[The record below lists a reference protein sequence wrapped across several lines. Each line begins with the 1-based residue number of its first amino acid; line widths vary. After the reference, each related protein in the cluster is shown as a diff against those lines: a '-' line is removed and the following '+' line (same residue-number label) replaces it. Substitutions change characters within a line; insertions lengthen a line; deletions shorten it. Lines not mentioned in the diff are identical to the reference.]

1 MNYVI
6 HNTKPNIMKL
16 KFTWLRTLLLVAGVF
31 AFSGLKGQDQRITG
45 QVQDG
50 QGSLPGVTVSVK
62 GKTTGTQTNVDGTY
76 TIQAATNDV
85 LIFKILGYATQEI
98 PLNGR
103 NVINVTLAESNTQM
117 DEVVVVGYGTQ
128 SRAKI
133 TSSIAKLD
141 AKVLE
146 TGMRANP
153 AQALAGTIPGLRV
166 SAGTGRPGA
175 LPSIILRG
183 GTNFDG
189 SGSPLIVMDGQV
201 RGSLSDINSEDI
213 ASIEVLKD
221 ASATAIY
228 GARASN
234 GVILVTSKRGKS
246 GTSSITLKSRTG
258 LNQLNT
264 PYEFLEAGDYI
275 KWTRLGV
282 VEAIKNGTLAATSLS
297 AVGPRGT
304 GNLYKDAAGNIL
316 NGNYDSRAVW
326 STMRLTDVNREL
338 LSTGGWKQMK
348 DAVPTNAAGNY
359 DPNGTFAD
367 LIYQDFNY
375 GDLGLHKQALSQDY
389 NIGMNGGNDRGS
401 YYANLGFYDED
412 GLSLKTFYRRL
423 NFTING
429 DYKVK
434 DWLKSESG
442 LQYTKAN
449 WRDQTLFNGEG
460 NYWGRML
467 SAPPTLR
474 PTGPDGQMIL
484 GRDASDGNP
493 LMNIDKFQRY
503 NQNDKFVMNQAFK
516 VDLTKDLYFK
526 VSGTLFY
533 EEEVYENFTKDYRTG
548 VMSLTN
554 PNTGWNRDR
563 SSNAGFDRIT
573 RETYNALAS
582 YKKDFLGKNH
592 IDALVGFEYFNYYNH
607 GLGASG
613 RLAPTDSFADLGLTV
628 TDVAGVGARGIDSY
642 HGRERILSS
651 FLTANYDYD
660 DRYLASFTVRRDGFS
675 RLIGDNQFGTFP
687 AASVGWLASNE
698 NFMQSTKNWL
708 SFLKFRASYGLNGN
722 IGIGTSNAI
731 GLYELQGSYGSQT
744 PYNGTVGFL
753 NSAANPGLK
762 WEKSN
767 TIEAGVDMGF
777 FENRLYASAA
787 VYKRVTK
794 DKLANVLLPTSS
806 GVSSVRTNN
815 GSMSNQGVELE
826 VNYKIIRNKPFT
838 WEMGINGAWNKNK
851 VLELPFNGNENNR
864 QGGRQVYDPGTGRLV
879 WVEGL
884 QEGKEP
890 GEIFGFVN
898 EGIIRTAEDL
908 ANYNKID
915 LAAGM
920 AWYGASAGKK
930 VASQALIA
938 SKALNNTF
946 IATRLGD
953 VMWKDLDGNDTLDT
967 RDMVRIG
974 RSMPRWTGG
983 FNTNFSW
990 KGISLF
996 ARIDYAAGYKQMDQM
1011 QMWALGSFQG
1021 EFNATEVVKNTWTP
1035 ENPGAEFPRYTWA
1048 DQLNSKNFDRPSD
1061 MFWVNSGYI
1070 AFREVSLSYSIPTT
1084 LLQKAKISGLT
1095 LTVTGQDLGY
1105 ITHKQINL
1113 PERTGSQNSAY
1124 TIPSKVIF
1132 GMNLTF

>member
-1 MNYVI
+1 
-6 HNTKPNIMKL
+6 MKSRTTFL
-16 KFTWLRTLLLVAGVF
+16 RALFTVMAVLLFTA
-31 AFSGLKGQDQRITG
+31 AQAQTARITG
-45 QVQDG
+45 RVLGNDDQQP
-50 QGSLPGVTVSVK
+50 LPGVTIQVK
-62 GKTTGTQTNVDGTY
+62 GKTTSVQTATDGTY
-76 TIQAATNDV
+76 AIQASQGD
-85 LIFKILGYATQEI
+85 ILVFRFIGYMSREI
-98 PLNGR
+98 PIGTSLSINTSLEPEVSKLN
-103 NVINVTLAESNTQM
+103 
-117 DEVVVVGYGTQ
+117 EVVVVGYGTQ
-128 SRAKI
+128 SRAKM
-133 TSSIAKLD
+133 TSSVAKLD
-141 AKVLE
+141 PKVLE

-153 AQALAGTIPGLRV
+153 AQALAGTVSGLRV

-189 SGSPLIVMDGQV
+189 TGSPLIVMDGQV
-201 RGSLSDINSEDI
+201 RGSLSDINAEDI
-213 ASIEVLKD
+213 SSIEVLKD

-234 GVILVTSKRGKS
+234 GVILITSKRGKAGS
-246 GTSSITLKSRTG
+246 SSITLKSRTG
-258 LNQLNT
+258 LNRLNT
-264 PYEFLEAGDYI
+264 PYEFLGAEDYI

-282 VEAIKNGTLAATSLS
+282 VEAIKNGTLAASSLS

-304 GNLYKDAAGNIL
+304 GNLYKDASGTIL

-326 STMRLTDVNREL
+326 STMRLTDANREL
-338 LSTGGWKQMK
+338 LNTGGWKQMK

-367 LIYQDFNY
+367 LVYQDFNY
-375 GDLGLHKQALSQDY
+375 GEFGLHNQAISQDY

-401 YYANLGFYDED
+401 YYANLGFFDED
-412 GLSLKTFYRRL
+412 GLSLKTFYKRL
-423 NFTING
+423 NFTVNG
-429 DYKVK
+429 DYKLK

-442 LQYTKAN
+442 LQYIKAN
-449 WRDQTLFNGEG
+449 WRDQSLSNGEG

-474 PTGPDGQMIL
+474 SVGPDGQLIL

-493 LMNIDKFQRY
+493 VINIDKYQRF
-503 NQNDKFVMNQAFK
+503 NQNDKFVMRQAFK
-516 VDLTKDLYFK
+516 VDLAKDLYFK

-533 EEEVYENFTKDYRTG
+533 EEDVYENFNRDFRTG
-548 VMSLTN
+548 VMNQTN

-563 SSNAGFDRIT
+563 SSSAGFDRTT
-573 RETYNALAS
+573 RETYNAIAN
-582 YKKDFLGKNH
+582 YKKDFLGRNH
-592 IDALVGFEYFNYYNH
+592 IDATVGFEYFNYYNH

-613 RLAPTDSFADLGLTV
+613 RLAPTDNFADLGLTV
-628 TDVAGVGARGIDSY
+628 TDVGGVGARSIDSY
-642 HGRERILSS
+642 HARERILSS

-660 DRYLASFTVRRDGFS
+660 NRYLASFTVRRDGFS
-675 RLIGDNQFGTFP
+675 RLIGENQFGTFP

-698 NFMQSTKNWL
+698 SFMEPTKDWL
-708 SFLKFRASYGLNGN
+708 SFLKLRASYGLNGN

-731 GLYELQGSYGSQT
+731 GLYELQGSYGPQT

-806 GVSSVRTNN
+806 GVGSVRTNN
-815 GSMSNQGVELE
+815 GSMSNQGVEFE
-826 VNYKIIRNKPFT
+826 ANYKIVRNKPLT
-838 WEMGINGAWNKNK
+838 WEMGFNAAWNKNK
-851 VLELPFNGNENNR
+851 VLKLPFNGNENNR
-864 QGGRQVYDPGTGRLV
+864 QGGRQVYDPGTGKLI

-890 GEIFGFVN
+890 GEIYGFVS

-920 AWYGASAGKK
+920 VWYGASAGKK
-930 VASQALIA
+930 VASPALIA
-938 SKALNNTF
+938 SKGLNNTF
-946 IATRLGD
+946 ISTRLGD
-953 VMWKDLDGNDTLDT
+953 AMWKDLDGNDTLDT
-967 RDMVRIG
+967 RDMVRLG

-983 FNTNFSW
+983 FNTSLSW

-996 ARIDYAAGYKQMDQM
+996 ARIDYAAGYRQMDFM

-1021 EFNATEVVKNTWTP
+1021 EFNATEIVKNTWTP
-1035 ENPGAEFPRYTWA
+1035 ENPGAEYPRYTWA
-1048 DQLNSKNFDRPSD
+1048 DQLNTKNYDRPSD

-1070 AFREVSLSYSIPTT
+1070 AFREVSLSYSIPTAI
-1084 LLQKAKISGLT
+1084 LQKAKISGLT
-1095 LTVTGQDLGY
+1095 LTATGQDLGY
-1105 ITHKQINL
+1105 ITNKQLNL

-1124 TIPSKVIF
+1124 TIPTKVIF
-1132 GMNLTF
+1132 GVNLTF